1 MTLRLAL
8 NDFKSKYAG
17 SVFGFIWAAAEPLVT
32 VLVYRFVYTVAIGGE
47 WTDSCP
53 YYLWLSLG
61 VAVWFLIS
69 DGLRGVTS
77 CFRDYSYLVKKMQF
91 KKGILPTVRT
101 LSALISSMIFFAL
114 VITVCAVEGVI
125 TRGTVLLPLWIAAAA
140 VFVYSLGKIFALI
153 CAKFKDMQ
161 NIVGIGLTISFWL
174 TPIFWRLPSDRSI
187 KILALNPAA
196 KIVDGCRNAV
206 LYNNFSAVDLIYVFA
221 VCTVLAAVGSIME
234 HLLLP
239 NIADML

>member
-17 SVFGFIWAAAEPLVT
+17 SVFGVIWAAAEPLVT

-91 KKGILPTVRT
+91 KRGILPTVRT

-114 VITVCAVEGVI
+114 VIAVCAVEGVL
-125 TRGTVLLPLWIAAAA
+125 TRGTVLLPLWIAAAS

-161 NIVGIGLTISFWL
+161 NIVNIGLNIFFWL
-174 TPIFWRLPSDRSI
+174 TPVFWKLPPDESVR
-187 KILALNPAA
+187 ILALNPAA

-206 LYNNFSAVDLIYVFA
+206 LYNSFSAADLIYVLA
-221 VCTVLAAVGSIME
+221 ICAVLAVIGSVTKRLI
-234 HLLLP
+234 LP
-239 NIADML
+239 NIADKL

>member
-17 SVFGFIWAAAEPLVT
+17 SVFGVIWAAAEPLVT

-53 YYLWLSLG
+53 YYRWLSLG

-114 VITVCAVEGVI
+114 VIGVCAVEGVL
-125 TRGTVLLPLWIAAAA
+125 TQGTVLLPLWITAASM
-140 VFVYSLGKIFALI
+140 FVYSLGKIYALI
-153 CAKFKDMQ
+153 CAKFNDMQ
-161 NIVGIGLTISFWL
+161 NIVNIGLNIFFWL
-174 TPIFWRLPSDRSI
+174 TPVFWRLPPDGPVR
-187 KILALNPAA
+187 ILSLNPTA

-206 LYNNFSAVDLIYVFA
+206 LYNSFSSADLIYVLA
-221 VCTVLAAVGSIME
+221 VCAVLAIIGSIME

-239 NIADML
+239 NIADKL